1 MFFNHLF
8 FLVISNMTVVQSRNN
23 QRPRDVY
30 WEIIYIAEV
39 VELNKWSRQ
48 SLYIS
53 YVLYVYESISPELNT
68 HKKSFR
74 KHIDITLAYN

>member
-1 MFFNHLF
+1 
-8 FLVISNMTVVQSRNN
+8 MTVVQSRNN

-48 SLYIS
+48 ILYIS
-53 YVLYVYESISPELNT
+53 YVLYIYESISPELNT